1 MKTVISPLYSY
12 SFALC
17 FPFLPPFLSTRLIFV
32 FHFLSS
38 PPLIFTFLFSPVLSS
53 SCFLSLLLLLSLFS
67 FPLLPP
73 PLSSLSS
80 IQWIFPFGFFFFVPS
95 PLLSYSLLFFLFLF
109 FPSSIIF
116 LPFLFTSPLSCC
128 YPLFS
133 AILVF
138 PSTLFHSFPF
148 LSLPYLFFS
157 SLLILHRSN
166 FIGRA
171 LENQFQE
178 IKLVSF
184 YSSVIKTAALSQ
196 LLSYLCVCICVCVFE
211 L

>member
-1 MKTVISPLYSY
+1 MFGLNNRQLLNMKTVISPLYSY

-80 IQWIFPFGFFFFVPS
+80 IQWIFPFGVFFLFPLLSSATLFSSFFFFS
-95 PLLSYSLLFFLFLF
+95 FLHLYFSYLSSSLLLCPVVTPFFLLYLYFLLPF
-109 FPSSIIF
+109 SI
-116 LPFLFTSPLSCC
+116 PFLFCPCHTFFFLPSLSCTD
-128 YPLFS
+128 P
-133 AILVF
+133 
-138 PSTLFHSFPF
+138 TL
-148 LSLPYLFFS
+148 L
-157 SLLILHRSN
+157 
-166 FIGRA
+166 A
-171 LENQFQE
+171 
-178 IKLVSF
+178 
-184 YSSVIKTAALSQ
+184 
-196 LLSYLCVCICVCVFE
+196 E